1 MVQSFTGEALENE
14 KFARQ
19 NRQFLE
25 DRRSGYQSEAR
36 LYCGMDAFG
45 ALLPI
50 TVVVFGGLAILNGAM
65 ALTDL
70 LVFLLYIGY
79 FTGPVQ
85 SLVNTT
91 RLLQEGKT
99 SFRRYQELMET
110 EPEIQ
115 DAPDARAPEKISGK
129 LEFRR
134 VEFRYGE
141 DRQIFRNLDLTVH
154 AGEYVALVGASGV

>member
-1 MVQSFTGEALENE
+1 MQSFTGEALENE

-91 RLLQEGKT
+91 RLLQEGKA
-99 SFRRYQELMET
+99 SFRRYQELMKT

-115 DAPDARAPEKISGK
+115 DAPDARAPEKISG
-129 LEFRR
+129 
-134 VEFRYGE
+134 
-141 DRQIFRNLDLTVH
+141 
-154 AGEYVALVGASGV
+154 